1 VRTNYRRR
9 RVFRLPLLVMA
20 LPIATIG
27 VVYLAA
33 SDVPLTDA
41 GVTQTPV
48 AVSTTLDAA
57 AATMT
62 ADPTSGYDAVL
73 SATLTT
79 QGLPVVDQT
88 IAFAADGQTCTASTD
103 ALGTASCGV
112 ANVAVAPSSYSA
124 SFTGNDSFGASSATG
139 SVDS

>member
-1 VRTNYRRR
+1 MRTNYRRR
-9 RVFRLPLLVMA
+9 RVLGLPLLVMA
-20 LPIATIG
+20 LPIAALG

-33 SDVPLTDA
+33 SEVPLTDA
-41 GVTQTPV
+41 GVTQVPV

-88 IAFAADGQTCTASTD
+88 IAFAAGGQTCSASTD
-103 ALGTASCGV
+103 ALGTASCSV
-112 ANVAVAPSSYSA
+112 DNVAVAPSSYSA
-124 SFTGNDSFGASSATG
+124 TFTGNGSFGPSSATG
-139 SVDS
+139 GVDS